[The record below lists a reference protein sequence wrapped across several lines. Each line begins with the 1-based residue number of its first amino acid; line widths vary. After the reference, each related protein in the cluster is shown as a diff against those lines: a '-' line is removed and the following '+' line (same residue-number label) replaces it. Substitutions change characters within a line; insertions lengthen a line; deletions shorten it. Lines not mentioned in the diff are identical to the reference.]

1 VDGGTIEEAMI
12 QDLRHAVRGIR
23 GMPVAAAVIVWS
35 LAVGIGVNTMVFSW
49 MQALVLRPL
58 PGVPAASEMHLIE
71 ARTETGSRPGV
82 SWLEFQDLERAL
94 APVTRVAAFRMTP
107 INIGEAARTERVYGL
122 LVSDG
127 YFDLLRL
134 RPAHGRFFTAA
145 ETSPGAGADSVIV
158 SYEFWRDRLGRE
170 PLSAQT
176 VRVAGRDLRV
186 IGVTPDGFQ
195 GTVLGLQFDLWLP
208 AAAAP
213 ALVPGSTELD
223 ARTVRGYYVMG
234 RLPSDAEAERASAAV
249 ASEMTDL
256 QVRFPEANRGVTL
269 EVLPF
274 WRASRGPQGFLV
286 QALAA
291 VQGVLL
297 LLLLAVCGNTA
308 NLLLA
313 RASQRQ
319 REVGVRLAVGGG
331 PWRVARLLLIETAL
345 MALAGAVAG
354 IVLAAW
360 SARVTRAMPLITT
373 AFPVR
378 FDASLDT
385 TTLAFA
391 TVLAVVAT
399 LVAGALPAFYLA
411 RLDPLT
417 AVRGDGALVG
427 RAALRNGL
435 MAAEVALAIVVL
447 LVAGIFYR
455 RVAETESVDPGF
467 RVEGVLLAAYDL
479 GQGRSED
486 DARLFAERLMRAASQ
501 LPEVEAAAMASSVPL
516 DIHGMPQRTFVV
528 EGRPRLDG
536 GRDRAASNIVTPGYF
551 AVMRIPFLEGAGF
564 SPIEDRAAP
573 REVIVNDAF
582 RRRYVSAGAV
592 IGRTIESSGDTYR
605 IVGVV
610 RDSTFDAFGEP
621 AAPALFFS
629 YKDRPRF
636 QGEIHLRTREGAEAA
651 LGPLVR
657 QIVRELEPGLP
668 LFGVRTLAD
677 HVEMN
682 LVFRR
687 VPARLFVVLG
697 PLLLALAACGMYA
710 VVSYAVA
717 RRTREIGVRLA
728 LGGSAR
734 RVTGEI
740 VKESL
745 RVIAAGAAAGWLA
758 VYGGYIHLAAGQP
771 VSWLVFGGT
780 PAVLL
785 AVALIS
791 CWIPARRVSLVD
803 PTKTLREE

>member
-1 VDGGTIEEAMI
+1 MI

-23 GMPVAAAVIVWS
+23 GMPIAAAVIVAS
-35 LAVGIGVNTMVFSW
+35 LAVGIGVNTVVFSW

-58 PGVPAASEMHLIE
+58 PGVPAASEMHLVE
-71 ARTETGSRPGV
+71 TRTETGSRPGV
-82 SWLEFQDLERAL
+82 SWLEFQDLQRAL
-94 APVTRVAAFRMTP
+94 EPVTRVAAFRMTP
-107 INIGEAARTERVYGL
+107 VNIGDAARTERAYGL

-127 YFDLLRL
+127 YFDVLRL
-134 RPAHGRFFTAA
+134 RPAAGRFFTAA
-145 ETSPGAGADSVIV
+145 ETAPGAGADVVVV
-158 SYEFWRDRLGRE
+158 SHEFWRDRFGRT
-170 PLSAQT
+170 PLASQT
-176 VRVAGRDLRV
+176 VRLGGRDLRV
-186 IGVTPDGFQ
+186 IGVTPDGFK

-208 AAAAP
+208 AVAVQ
-213 ALVPGSTELD
+213 ALLPGSADLD
-223 ARTVRGYYVMG
+223 SRTVRGYYVMG
-234 RLPSDAEAERASAAV
+234 RLATDADLRRAAAAV
-249 ASEMTDL
+249 ASEMTAL
-256 QVRFPEANRGVTL
+256 QARFPEANRGLAV

-286 QALAA
+286 QALAV

-331 PWRVARLLLIETAL
+331 PWRVARLLLLETAL

-354 IVLAAW
+354 VLLAAW

-378 FDASLDT
+378 FDASLDM
-385 TTLAFA
+385 TTLGFA
-391 TVLAVVAT
+391 TALAVVAT
-399 LVAGALPAFYLA
+399 VAAGALPAFYLA
-411 RLDPLT
+411 RLDPLG
-417 AVRGDGALVG
+417 AVRGDGALLG
-427 RAALRNGL
+427 RAGLRNGL
-435 MAAEVALAIVVL
+435 MAAEVAIAIVVL

-455 RVAETESVDPGF
+455 RFAETEAVDPGF

-486 DARLFAERLMRAASQ
+486 DARLFAERFLSTAGQ
-501 LPEVEAAAMASSVPL
+501 LPEVEAAAMATSVPL
-516 DIHGMPQRTFVV
+516 DIHGMPQRSFTV

-551 AVMRIPFLEGAGF
+551 AVMRIPFLDGVDF
-564 SPIEDRAAP
+564 SPIGDRAAP
-573 REVIVNDAF
+573 REAIVNDAF
-582 RRRYVSAGAV
+582 RRRYLPGDAV
-592 IGRTIESSGDTYR
+592 VGRQVESSGETYR

-610 RDSTFDAFGEP
+610 RDSALDAFGEP

-636 QGEIHLRTREGAEAA
+636 QGEIHLRTRAGAEAA
-651 LGPLVR
+651 LGPVVR

-668 LFGVRTLAD
+668 LFGVRTLTD

-728 LGGSAR
+728 LGGSAA
-734 RVTGEI
+734 RVTREI
-740 VKESL
+740 VEQSL
-745 RVIAAGAAAGWLA
+745 RAITAGAAAGWLA
-758 VYGGYIHLAAGQP
+758 VYGVYIHLAAGQP

-785 AVALIS
+785 AVALIA

-803 PTKTLREE
+803 PTTTLRQE